1 MEKLTDNEDRV
12 LLERAIAEGLTDVPV
27 RTTPL
32 PGMLDCRIAAAAPG
46 EIRLT
51 FRPGSEFVQG
61 HGVICGGIVA
71 TILDYA
77 LAFAALSRLGPGESV
92 MSVGMNVSFLAP
104 AMPGPLYTESR
115 LAAFGR
121 RLVHSE
127 AQLFDDTG
135 KLLAKASSPMM
146 IARPKPAT

>member
-1 MEKLTDNEDRV
+1 MRALRKRFASGAAELAVVALLVGFARSIALILEDGQV
-12 LLERAIAEGLTDVPV
+12 LHTIVH
-27 RTTPL
+27 
-32 PGMLDCRIAAAAPG
+32 AASMP
-46 EIRLT
+46 
-51 FRPGSEFVQG
+51 
-61 HGVICGGIVA
+61 
-71 TILDYA
+71 
-77 LAFAALSRLGPGESV
+77 LSRLGPGESV

-146 IARPKPAT
+146 YG